1 MDQRNDAIFV
11 EVVDPTVKEGV
22 QSYILYTVRG
32 ADKRGNF
39 EVLRRYKDFAALR
52 ASLVARWP
60 GCNIPPLPPKKAV
73 VSHRS

>member
-1 MDQRNDAIFV
+1 MDQGEQGVVV
-11 EVVDPTVKEGV
+11 EVVDPTVKDGV

-32 ADKRGNF
+32 SDKRGNF

-52 ASLVARWP
+52 TSLVSRWP

-73 VSHRS
+73 VP